1 MKPPISFGIKT
12 VIIIGLSVGLALAF
26 NATRPDRLPLVHDP
40 EVAAQA
46 AAQRGEIS
54 LADAVLLF
62 ESGEAVFVDAR
73 EAGEYELGHIEG
85 ALSLDPLSFGQ
96 NFPALR
102 EQLEGTTT
110 IVTYCDG
117 EYCEL
122 SRELAEQLESMGL
135 QDVRVLKNGW
145 TLWLDQGLP
154 TATGSWTA
162 PEQTPSMPTNEEE
175 TPPAE
180 QSNGTAPTGAPLE
193 TPMEAGPLEP
203 APLDPPIEPTI
214 PDQAPLDAAP
224 AEPAPLDRQQEP
236 APQEQ
241 PSLDSAPLEPTPLE
255 TAPLEAVPME
265 TAPEEPATQSP
276 PLDSKPQGDKS

>member
-12 VIIIGLSVGLALAF
+12 AIIIGLSVGLALAF

-73 EAGEYELGHIEG
+73 EAGEYEIGHIEG

-96 NFPALR
+96 SFPALR
-102 EQLEGTTT
+102 EQLEGATT

-122 SRELAEQLESMGL
+122 SRELAEQLKSMGL

-145 TLWLDQGLP
+145 TLWRDQGMP
-154 TATGSWTA
+154 TATGSQAA
-162 PEQTPSMPTNEEE
+162 PEQTSPAPMNEEE

-180 QSNGTAPTGAPLE
+180 QSNGTAPPQAPLEAPTE
-193 TPMEAGPLEP
+193 TPMEASPLES
-203 APLDPPIEPTI
+203 APLEPPIEPTI

-224 AEPAPLDRQQEP
+224 AESAPLDQHQEP
-236 APQEQ
+236 APQGQ
-241 PSLDSAPLEPTPLE
+241 PSLDSTPLEPAPLEAAPLE
-255 TAPLEAVPME
+255 TAPG
-265 TAPEEPATQSP
+265 EPATQSP
-276 PLDSKPQGDKS
+276 PLDSKPLGEKS